1 MKNQYVGDIG
11 DYGKMGLL
19 RILQHAGFRVGVNW
33 YLTPDDN
40 SKDGRHIH
48 YLDKPCDTPDTYLHK
63 ALSQLVKT
71 GCRNVSG
78 LESSDLLPGAVF
90 YNETLDY
97 SQTNQASERK
107 AIRIRWDES
116 ARKRLKDCD
125 IVFLDPDNG
134 LEINSTKPYDM
145 AGNKYVTYEEAAQ
158 YYAAGKSVLIYN
170 HRDRS
175 TEEKYI
181 KRFRRFCNMHDTEDA
196 HLLCLTFRRVSV
208 RDYVLLSQMEHL
220 NRLKPAMDNVFGS
233 SWENYFSYRAIL

>member
-1 MKNQYVGDIG
+1 M
-11 DYGKMGLL
+11 
-19 RILQHAGFRVGVNW
+19 
-33 YLTPDDN
+33 
-40 SKDGRHIH
+40 
-48 YLDKPCDTPDTYLHK
+48 DKPCDTPDTYLHK

-71 GCRNVSG
+71 RCRNVSG
-78 LESSDLLPGAVF
+78 LEFSDLLPGAVF

-181 KRFRRFCNMHDTEDA
+181 KRFRRFCDMHDTEDA
-196 HLLCLTFRRVSV
+196 HLSCLTFRRVSV
-208 RDYVLLSQMEHL
+208 RDYVLLSQTEHL
-220 NRLKPAMDNVFGS
+220 NRLEPAMDNVFGS